1 MRRGQ
6 LIDPVA
12 QRLLELQKV
21 SGTQWLLR
29 IVGTAMTLLALLMT
43 FGGTGL
49 LAHFGTTLIT
59 LVVALGLLCQF
70 RNPDSDLG
78 LLAPVGIVVGV
89 LAQGEVSMLRTAGIG
104 LMLLIAHS
112 AYALAAT
119 IPVHG
124 VFGRSAWL
132 LAGKGL
138 LAVLVLSLLGGLLVA
153 GLSGVQ
159 LGPWTMVVGVLAA
172 IGLFIAVLPRGR

>member
-1 MRRGQ
+1 MRMGQ
-6 LIDPVA
+6 VVDPVA

-21 SGTQWLLR
+21 SATQWLLR
-29 IVGTAMTLLALLMT
+29 IIATVVTLLALLMT
-43 FGGTGL
+43 FGVAGL
-49 LAHFGTTLIT
+49 FAHFGTTLIT
-59 LVVALGLLCQF
+59 LIVALGLLFQF

-78 LLAPVGIVVGV
+78 LLAPAGIVVGV

-112 AYALAAT
+112 VFALAAT

-138 LAVLVLSLLGGLLVA
+138 LPVLVLSLLGGLLVA
-153 GLSGVQ
+153 GLAGVQ
-159 LGPWTMVVGVLAA
+159 LGPWMMVVGVLAA
-172 IGLFIAVLPRGR
+172 IGLFIAVLPRER

>member
-1 MRRGQ
+1 MRMGQ
-6 LIDPVA
+6 VVDPVA

-29 IVGTAMTLLALLMT
+29 IGGAAATVLALLLT
-43 FGGTGL
+43 IGGTGL
-49 LAHFGTTLIT
+49 FAHFGTMLIT
-59 LVVALGLLCQF
+59 FFVALGLLFQL

-78 LLAPVGIVVGV
+78 LLAPGAIVVGA
-89 LAQGEVSMLRTAGIG
+89 LAMGGGSMLRTAGIG
-104 LMLLIAHS
+104 FLLLIAHS
-112 AYALAAT
+112 AFALAAT
-119 IPVHG
+119 TPVHG

-138 LAVLVLSLLGGLLVA
+138 LPVLVLSLLGGLLVA

-159 LGPWTMVVGVLAA
+159 LGPWMMVVGVLAA
-172 IGLFIAVLPRGR
+172 IGLFIAVLPRER